1 MEFVSR
7 CTKLEILVINM
18 EYIFVFLAISLIT
31 SLRVKIITLFTIKE
45 IYSPRFPKG
54 YVEPSRLIKK
64 IFKLK
69 DKLIPR
75 YLNFEL
81 YVSLFFAILGPIN
94 LVICTISGDN
104 PTVTGVLVMIHVCL
118 NIVDLMFFAIATFIF
133 KRLK

>member
-1 MEFVSR
+1 
-7 CTKLEILVINM
+7 M

-31 SLRVKIITLFTIKE
+31 SLRVKKITLFTIKE

-81 YVSLFFAILGPIN
+81 YVSLFFAFLGPVN
-94 LVICTISGDN
+94 LVICAISGCN
-104 PTVTGVLVMIHVCL
+104 PTVTGVLVMLHVCL
-118 NIVDLMFFAIATFIF
+118 IIINTTFFAISTFVF

>member
-1 MEFVSR
+1 
-7 CTKLEILVINM
+7 M
-18 EYIFVFLAISLIT
+18 EYVLVFMAMSLLS
-31 SLRVKIITLFTIKE
+31 SLTVKNSTLFTIKE

-81 YVSLFFAILGPIN
+81 YVSLFFAILGPVN
-94 LVICTISGDN
+94 LVICAISGGN
-104 PTVTGVLVMIHVCL
+104 PTVTGVLVMLHVCL
-118 NIVDLMFFAIATFIF
+118 IIINTAFFAISTFVF